1 MKSKNRTKK
10 HKLRRII
17 LKIKILL
24 KKIKN
29 GVIVRKIKQC
39 AILSTSFFKA
49 LGEIFI
55 TKKTDDTYVSLTPIK
70 DADKD
75 EIYCNALKYAI
86 DNTEIKNIA
95 IAGNYG
101 SGKSSVIKTFFEKL
115 ENKKYNPI
123 YVSLGAFNKKDFME
137 EEVSEA
143 TGEEKIKELQTKNEF
158 YHTLEKSILQQL
170 LYQAKEKEVPLSR
183 FKRISKHSK
192 CLLNIETLAI
202 IFSLSL
208 LLCMIFPAII
218 DNIISNY
225 NNIITKI
232 PRWIIHILILV
243 LWIVIDR
250 VIYKLLFFLSTKF
263 NISKFKI
270 KDAEVEIDSKPES
283 IFNKYLDEII
293 YFFQVTNHNIVVI
306 EDLDRYEGNAS
317 FIFQK
322 LRELNTLI
330 NSSNQ
335 VKYEVDFIFAI
346 RDDFF
351 NDYEERTKFF
361 DYIIPIIPISS
372 NGNSNEIIWKR
383 LENLKKSG
391 KINYKFDKNYI
402 DDIAILI
409 EDKRLIDNIIN
420 EFIIYKSKLNNKHMD
435 DKQLFAI
442 IMYKNICPKDYA
454 DLQKNKGNIIQ
465 ILKNKK
471 KSINNLVK
479 ELQDKKKELK
489 EQKEKVEYECLNN
502 VKELKGALVSNIYN
516 FSNYTDYEREFQF
529 GNEKISINTF
539 LSSSVDI
546 EKIKNSNITFRTKSY
561 SYIQLEEKD
570 VFSSFGNKSI
580 FLNRLGNMEKGK
592 EIRLK
597 ELQDEIE
604 EIDSQIININRLT
617 VKQLI
622 NRYGINDIFNENINY
637 IEKFLITKG
646 YITEEYKDYI
656 TLFIP
661 GNLTKED
668 NDFVFA
674 VKTGEILPYNYK
686 LNNIKNILKKLNEN
700 DFETNAILNF
710 DLLDYLIINNIEDK
724 ELKIVQ
730 LLDKPN
736 ENTLQF
742 IDEFI
747 ENYTPSSDFI
757 NVLIENSTRLW
768 KKIYKKVGNKN
779 YIDKWV
785 IQFLLNENS
794 LEYVDDDFISYI
806 NKHEDLNKYI
816 EDDQIERI
824 IMSLQHLNVKL
835 SNIQVI
841 NNEKFLNHIY
851 INELYELN
859 STMIKLFLQLNNN
872 DIKQFEDK
880 NLTIIMNC
888 ENILKEHVLNNFEEY
903 FNFCYTLNNSNKDEE
918 NAIMEVLNSKEIGT
932 DIKEQIIKNEDFR
945 EYNIETL
952 ENILVNTILNE
963 DKLKIS
969 YNNILAI
976 MINENELKVTLIN
989 HISKHIKEYAS
1000 KDINECESEYDR
1012 EIIDLF
1018 IERYIFCQEVKYK
1031 DFKILVITFK
1041 VKLVELQEIE
1051 INKLEYLIDSL
1062 MIEFNVDNFQF
1073 IKINALHKLLK
1084 FIINNVKQ
1092 FVENLD
1098 NYNISE
1104 IQSELLMNKEI
1115 SIEHKRK
1122 IVETIDISEL
1132 SNNAIMELILTGIIP
1147 TSESINEKVLEDNNI
1162 SIQERL
1168 NVLKI
1173 LLKNTADT
1181 EQGTKY
1187 IHRISNGYEDIN
1199 TSKNACN
1206 INYNY
1211 IDLELCNILK
1221 EKNYISSYKKGK
1233 RNNIILYNKVNR
1245 L

>member
-1 MKSKNRTKK
+1 MKNKNKTQKK
-10 HKLRRII
+10 MTRRII
-17 LKIKILL
+17 WKIKILL

-29 GVIVRKIKQC
+29 GIIVRKIKQC
-39 AILSTSFFKA
+39 YILFVSFFKA
-49 LGEIFI
+49 LGEILI
-55 TKKTDDTYVSLTPIK
+55 TKKIDGSYVSLTPTK

-86 DNTEIKNIA
+86 DNEEIKNIA

-123 YVSLGAFNKKDFME
+123 YVSLGAFNKKDFIE
-137 EEVSEA
+137 NSSET
-143 TGEEKIKELQTKNEF
+143 TGEEKLKELQTKNEF

-170 LYQAKEKEVPLSR
+170 LYQANEKEVPLSR

-192 CLLNIETLAI
+192 CLLNIEALAI

-218 DNIISNY
+218 DYIISNY
-225 NNIITKI
+225 NIIIAKI

-243 LWIVIDR
+243 LLIVIDR
-250 VIYKLLFFLSTKF
+250 IIYKLLFFLSTKF

-293 YFFQVTNHNIVVI
+293 YFFQVTNHKVVVI

-372 NGNSNEIIWKR
+372 TGNSNEIIWKR
-383 LENLKKSG
+383 LESLKQKG
-391 KINYKFDKNYI
+391 KIDYKFDKNYI

-420 EFIIYKSKLNNKHMD
+420 EFIIYKNKLNNKHMD

-442 IMYKNICPKDYA
+442 IIYKNMCPKAYA
-454 DLQKNKGNIIQ
+454 DLQKNKGNIVE

-471 KSINNLVK
+471 KSINNLIK
-479 ELQDKKKELK
+479 ELQNRKKELQ
-489 EQKEKVEYECLNN
+489 EQKEKVKNECLNN
-502 VKELKGALVSNIYN
+502 VKELKAALVSNIYN
-516 FSNYTDYEREFQF
+516 FSSYTNYEREFQF
-529 GNEKISINTF
+529 DNDKISINTF

-570 VFSSFGNKSI
+570 VFSSFGNKLM
-580 FLNRLGNMEKGK
+580 FLNRLENIEKGK
-592 EIRLK
+592 EIKLK

-604 EIDSQIININRLT
+604 EIDFQIININRLT
-617 VKQLI
+617 LKELI
-622 NRYGINDIFNENINY
+622 NRYGIGNIFNEDINY

-656 TLFIP
+656 TLFVP

-674 VKTGEILPYNYK
+674 VKTREMLPYNYK
-686 LNNIKNILKKLNEN
+686 LNNVKNILKKLNEN

-710 DLLDYLIINNIEDK
+710 DLLDYLITNNIKDK

-730 LLDKPN
+730 LLDKSN
-736 ENTLQF
+736 ENDLQF
-742 IDEFI
+742 IDDFI
-747 ENYTPSSDFI
+747 ENYTSSSNFI

-768 KKIYKKVGNKN
+768 KKIYKKFGNKD
-779 YIDKWV
+779 YIDKWI

-794 LEYVDDDFISYI
+794 LKYVDSDFVNYI
-806 NKHEDLNKYI
+806 NKHEDLDKSI
-816 EDDQIERI
+816 KDEQIERI
-824 IMSLQHLNVKL
+824 IKSLKHLNVKL
-835 SNIQVI
+835 SNIQDV
-841 NNEKFLNHIY
+841 NNEKFLNQIY

-859 STMIKLFLQLNNN
+859 STMIRLFLQLNNN
-872 DIKQFEDK
+872 EIKQFEDK
-880 NLTIIMNC
+880 NLTIIMNS
-888 ENILKEHVLNNFEEY
+888 ENILKEYVLNNFEEY
-903 FNFCYTLNNSNKDEE
+903 FNLCYTLNNSNKDEK
-918 NAIMEVLNSKEIGT
+918 NAIVEILNNENISI
-932 DIKEQIIKNEDFR
+932 DIKKQIIKNEDFK
-945 EYNIETL
+945 EYNIENL
-952 ENILVNTILNE
+952 DEDLVNTILYE

-976 MINENELKVTLIN
+976 MINENELTVTLIN
-989 HISKHIKEYAS
+989 HISNHIKEYAS
-1000 KDINECESEYDR
+1000 KDINECESVYDR
-1012 EIIDLF
+1012 EIINSF
-1018 IERYIFCQEVKYK
+1018 IQRYIFCKDVNYE
-1031 DFKILVITFK
+1031 DFKILVITFN
-1041 VKLVELQEIE
+1041 VKFAELKEIE
-1051 INKLEYLIDSL
+1051 INKLEYLIDNE
-1062 MIEFNVDNFQF
+1062 MIEFNLNNFQF
-1073 IKINALHKLLK
+1073 IKNNALHKLLK
-1084 FIINNVKQ
+1084 FIINNIEQ

-1098 NYNISE
+1098 KYNISE
-1104 IQSELLMNKEI
+1104 IQNELLINKEI
-1115 SIEHKRK
+1115 NKENKIKIIET
-1122 IVETIDISEL
+1122 VDISKL
-1132 SNNAIMELILTGIIP
+1132 SNNTIMELILIGIIP
-1147 TSESINEKVLEDNNI
+1147 TDESINEKVLEDSTI
-1162 SIQERL
+1162 SIDEKL
-1168 NVLKI
+1168 SVLKI
-1173 LLKNTADT
+1173 LLKNTDDKN
-1181 EQGTKY
+1181 QGTSY
-1187 IHRISNGYEDIN
+1187 IHLIGNEYNDIN
-1199 TSKNACN
+1199 TSKNACS
-1206 INYNY
+1206 ISSSK
-1211 IDLELCNILK
+1211 IDIELCNILK
-1221 EKNYISSYKKGK
+1221 EKNYISSYKTGK
-1233 RNNIILYNKVNR
+1233 RKNIILYNKWNR
-1245 L
+1245 